1 MRHILVASL
10 FLSTALLNAQS
21 IAKGQG
27 AILEARNMAPV
38 SVATDAVA
46 AVPARRVSTGVTT
59 PKLISMPTVKV
70 STAEF
75 PGNTAKNQFVVVH
88 FTVSEKGIPENV
100 KLVRSVSQTVDSRI
114 MAAVQGY
121 RFSPATLNE
130 QAVAQDMNLTVK
142 FDEK

>member
-27 AILEARNMAPV
+27 AVLEAHNVAPAPLASDV
-38 SVATDAVA
+38 VA
-46 AVPARRVSTGVTT
+46 AHPRRVSTGVTA
-59 PKLISMPTVKV
+59 PKLISMPTVRV
-70 STAEF
+70 STTEF
-75 PGNTAKNQFVVVH
+75 PGNVAKDKFVVVH
-88 FTVSEKGIPENV
+88 FTVDEKGTPKNV
-100 KLVRSVSQTVDSRI
+100 KLVKSVNQVVDARILATVGD
-114 MAAVQGY
+114 Y

-142 FDEK
+142 FEQK